1 MTATT
6 PARPASAAA
15 GPVDWVSCP
24 SCGWL
29 LYRKRL
35 DRNLSVCPEC
45 DHHLR
50 LGARARIA
58 LLADDDSF
66 DERACPPGPPDPLD
80 FTDLRDYRERLLE
93 AAGRSGESEAV
104 VLGTA
109 RIGGTPV
116 VLAAMDFGFLGG
128 SMGVEVGR
136 RVTAAADLALQLG
149 LPLVTVCA
157 SGGARMQEGVFSLF
171 QMARVSHAFARLH
184 EAGLLSVCVLTDPT
198 YGGVSASF
206 ATLAAVL
213 VGERGA
219 HVGFAGPRVVQET
232 IRAELPSDFQ
242 TAEFLLAHG
251 LVDRVESRA
260 ELRPLLVRLLELH
273 GPRPEP
279 APTAPRA
286 PEAVPAAAGTDDDHG
301 HGDEDGARPE
311 LDAWDVVQR
320 ARVTGRPT
328 TLDYLHTA
336 FDDFVELHGDRAFA
350 DDPAVVG
357 GVAVLDGRRV
367 VVIGHEKGHTVRER
381 VARNFGMPHPEG
393 YRKAM
398 RLMGHAETFGL
409 PVVTLVDTPGA
420 HPGPAAEE
428 RGQAHAIAEIIM
440 RSSRLRVPVVA
451 VLTGEGGSGGA
462 LALCTSDRL
471 LVLENAYLS
480 VISPEGC
487 AAILWR
493 TATAAP
499 TAARAMRLGAA
510 HLRDSGIATSVVPE
524 PPGGAHTD
532 PLAAAAMVRAA
543 LVRELDELSRLDV
556 ATLLDSRAARLSRIG
571 GDGDRPL
578 RVVAPVPEGGAGD
591 AAR

>member
-1 MTATT
+1 MTRSPVTT
-6 PARPASAAA
+6 AAA
-15 GPVDWVSCP
+15 VPAGTDQAGWVCCP
-24 SCGWL
+24 DCGWL

-35 DRNLSVCPEC
+35 DRNLHVCPEC

-50 LGARARIA
+50 LGARARID
-58 LLADDDSF
+58 LLADPGSF
-66 DERACPPGPPDPLD
+66 SEVAFQPGAPDPLT
-80 FTDLRDYRERLLE
+80 FTDLREYPERLAE
-93 AAGRSGESEAV
+93 AERRSGETEAV
-104 VLGTA
+104 VVGIA
-109 RIGGTPV
+109 RIGGAETV
-116 VLAAMDFGFLGG
+116 VAVMDFAFLGG

-136 RVTAAADLALQLG
+136 RITGAAELALERG

-171 QMARVSHAFARLH
+171 QMARVSQAFGRLH

-206 ATLAAVL
+206 ATLASVL

-232 IRAELPSDFQ
+232 IRAELPADFQ

-251 LVDRVESRA
+251 LVDRVETRA
-260 ELRPLLVRLLELH
+260 DLRPLLVRLLALH
-273 GPRPEP
+273 GAGAILEAP
-279 APTAPRA
+279 ARRDAGDTV
-286 PEAVPAAAGTDDDHG
+286 PEA
-301 HGDEDGARPE
+301 GDADP
-311 LDAWDVVQR
+311 WDVVQK
-320 ARVTGRPT
+320 ARDVDRPT

-350 DDPAVVG
+350 DDAAVVG
-357 GVAVLDGRRV
+357 GIASIGGRTV
-367 VVIGHEKGHTVRER
+367 VVIGQEKGHTVRER

-398 RLMGHAETFGL
+398 RLLDHAETFGL

-420 HPGPAAEE
+420 HPGPEAEQ
-428 RGQAHAIAEIIM
+428 RGQSHAIAETIM

-451 VLTGEGGSGGA
+451 VVTGEGGSGGA

-493 TATAAP
+493 TAVAAP
-499 TAARAMRLGAA
+499 TAARAMQLGAA
-510 HLRDSGIATSVVPE
+510 HLRESGIATSVVPE

-532 PLAAAAMVRAA
+532 PAEAARLLRTA
-543 LVRELDELSRLDV
+543 LIRELEDVCRLDV
-556 ATLLDSRAARLSRIG
+556 ATLLDTRARRLDRIG
-571 GDGDRPL
+571 GDSSRAL
-578 RVVAPVPEGGAGD
+578 QPVEG
-591 AAR
+591 

>member
-1 MTATT
+1 MTRSSIST
-6 PARPASAAA
+6 PGALAPPAPA
-15 GPVDWVSCP
+15 GWISCP
-24 SCGWL
+24 GCGWL

-35 DRNLSVCPEC
+35 ERDLHVCPEC
-45 DHHLR
+45 DEHLR
-50 LGARARIA
+50 LSARARID
-58 LLADDDSF
+58 LLVDTGSF
-66 DERACPPGPPDPLD
+66 EETVFPRGLTDPLA
-80 FTDLRDYRERLLE
+80 FTDLRPYPDRLRD
-93 AAGRSGESEAV
+93 AAHRSGESEAIV
-104 VLGTA
+104 VGTA
-109 RIGGTPV
+109 RIGEFPV
-116 VLAAMDFGFLGG
+116 VLAVMDFGFLGG

-136 RVTAAADLALQLG
+136 RVSGAAASALEQR

-171 QMARVSHAFARLH
+171 QMARAGEAFGRLR
-184 EAGLLSVCVLTDPT
+184 EAGLLSVCLLTDPT

-206 ATLAAVL
+206 ATLASVL
-213 VGERGA
+213 IGERGA

-251 LVDRVESRA
+251 LVDRVENRA
-260 ELRPLLVRLLELH
+260 DLRPLLVRLLALH
-273 GPRPEP
+273 ERTEHHDPVADDPVQHQPSTCDDPPGPDRLVDSDP
-279 APTAPRA
+279 
-286 PEAVPAAAGTDDDHG
+286 
-301 HGDEDGARPE
+301 
-311 LDAWDVVQR
+311 WDVVQR
-320 ARVTGRPT
+320 ARVVERPT

-357 GVAVLDGRRV
+357 GVASIGGHRV
-367 VVIGHEKGHTVRER
+367 VVLGNEKGHSVRER
-381 VARNFGMPHPEG
+381 VAHNFGMPHPEG
-393 YRKAM
+393 YRKAL
-398 RLMGHAETFGL
+398 RLLGHAEAHSL

-420 HPGPAAEE
+420 HPGPDAEE
-428 RGQAHAIAEIIM
+428 RGQSHAIAEIIM
-440 RSSRLRVPVVA
+440 RSSRLRVPIVA
-451 VLTGEGGSGGA
+451 VVTGEGGSGGA

-510 HLRDSGIATSVVPE
+510 HLYRSGVATSVVAE

-532 PLAAAAMVRAA
+532 PAAAARLLRAA
-543 LVRELDELSRLDV
+543 LVRELDELSGQDV
-556 ATLLDSRAARLSRIG
+556 TTLLTTRSLRLSGID
-571 GDGDRPL
+571 GDGGRPVRAL
-578 RVVAPVPEGGAGD
+578 QPVLPME
-591 AAR
+591 R

>member
-1 MTATT
+1 VVGGPVVTATT
-6 PARPASAAA
+6 PARRPAATTGSA
-15 GPVDWVSCP
+15 DWISCP

-35 DRNLSVCPEC
+35 ERNLSVCPEC

-50 LGARARIA
+50 LGARDRIR
-58 LLADDDSF
+58 LLADPGTF
-66 DERACPPGPPDPLD
+66 DEQTCAPGPPDPLS
-80 FTDLRDYRERLLE
+80 FSDLRDYSARLLD
-93 AAGRSGESEAV
+93 AAARSGESEAV
-104 VLGTA
+104 VAGTA
-109 RIGGTPV
+109 RIGGTEV

-128 SMGVEVGR
+128 SMGIEVGR
-136 RVTAAADLALQLG
+136 RVSAAADLAVERR
-149 LPLVTVCA
+149 LPLVVVCA

-171 QMARVSHAFARLH
+171 QMARVSQAFAQLR
-184 EAGLLSVCVLTDPT
+184 ESGLLSVCVLTDPT

-219 HVGFAGPRVVQET
+219 HVGFAGPRVVAET

-242 TAEFLLAHG
+242 TSEFLLAHG

-273 GPRPEP
+273 GRPLLPRPGAAAPARTEP
-279 APTAPRA
+279 V
-286 PEAVPAAAGTDDDHG
+286 PERTTDAGPAARD
-301 HGDEDGARPE
+301 P
-311 LDAWDVVQR
+311 DAWDVVQR
-320 ARVTGRPT
+320 ARVAGRPT
-328 TLDYLHTA
+328 TLDYLATA

-350 DDPAVVG
+350 DDPAIVG
-357 GVAVLDGRRV
+357 GVASLGGRPV
-367 VVIGHEKGHTVRER
+367 VVIGHEKGHSVRER

-398 RLMGHAETFGL
+398 RLMAHAEASGL

-428 RGQAHAIAEIIM
+428 RGQSHAIAETIM
-440 RSSRLRVPVVA
+440 RSSRLRVPVVS

-493 TATAAP
+493 TASAAP
-499 TAARAMRLGAA
+499 TAARAMRLGAP
-510 HLRDSGIATSVVPE
+510 HLCASGIATSVVSE
-524 PPGGAHTD
+524 PPGGAHAD
-532 PLAAAAMVRAA
+532 PADAARRVRAA
-543 LVRELDELSRLDV
+543 LVADLDELCRLDV
-556 ATLLDSRAARLSRIG
+556 ATLLALRTRRLSRIG
-571 GDGDRPL
+571 GDEARPL
-578 RVVAPVPEGGAGD
+578 RVVPVSTGGDDRAAG
-591 AAR
+591 

>member
-1 MTATT
+1 MTHSSATT
-6 PARPASAAA
+6 TRGPQPPREHA
-15 GPVDWVSCP
+15 GWVCCP
-24 SCGWL
+24 DCGWL

-35 DRNLSVCPEC
+35 DRNLHVCPEC

-50 LGARARIA
+50 LGARSRID
-58 LLADDDSF
+58 LLADAGSF
-66 DERACPPGPPDPLD
+66 TETAFPPGTPDPLS
-80 FTDLRDYRERLLE
+80 FTDLRDYPDRLQE
-93 AAGRSGESEAV
+93 ATTRSGESEAV
-104 VLGTA
+104 VVGVA
-109 RIGGTPV
+109 RVGGAET
-116 VLAAMDFGFLGG
+116 VLAVMDFGFLGG

-136 RVTAAADLALQLG
+136 RVSGAAELALARG

-171 QMARVSHAFARLH
+171 QMARVSQAFGRLR

-206 ATLAAVL
+206 ATLASVL

-232 IRAELPSDFQ
+232 IRAELPPDFQ

-260 ELRPLLVRLLELH
+260 ELRPLLVRLLALH
-273 GPRPEP
+273 GRDARTDPEHEADP
-279 APTAPRA
+279 PTAAPR
-286 PEAVPAAAGTDDDHG
+286 DDDS
-301 HGDEDGARPE
+301 HGDVSHADVDP
-311 LDAWDVVQR
+311 WDVVQR
-320 ARVTGRPT
+320 ARITDRPT
-328 TLDYLHTA
+328 TQDYLHMA

-357 GVAVLDGRRV
+357 GVASIGGRTV
-367 VVIGHEKGHTVRER
+367 VVVGHEKGHSVRER

-393 YRKAM
+393 YRKVQ
-398 RLMGHAETFGL
+398 RLLAHAEAFDL

-420 HPGPAAEE
+420 HPGPEAEE
-428 RGQAHAIAEIIM
+428 RGQSHAIAETIM
-440 RSSRLRVPVVA
+440 RSSMLRVPVIA
-451 VLTGEGGSGGA
+451 VVTGEGGSGGA

-471 LVLENAYLS
+471 LVLQNAYLS

-493 TATAAP
+493 SATAAP
-499 TAARAMRLGAA
+499 TAARAMRLGAP
-510 HLRDSGIATSVVPE
+510 HLVESGIATSVVPE

-532 PLAAAAMVRAA
+532 PLLAAQLLRQA
-543 LVRELDELSRLDV
+543 LLRELEDLSHLDM
-556 ATLLDSRAARLSRIG
+556 ATLLEARSWRLSCIG
-571 GDGDRPL
+571 GDEAHL
-578 RVVAPVPEGGAGD
+578 RRGLHPVLPVLPVGS
-591 AAR
+591 

>member
-1 MTATT
+1 MTRSAPT
-6 PARPASAAA
+6 PAPAAPPPGQA
-15 GPVDWVSCP
+15 GWVCCP
-24 SCGWL
+24 DCGWL

-35 DRNLSVCPEC
+35 DRNLHVCPEC

-50 LGARARIA
+50 LGARARID
-58 LLADDDSF
+58 LLVD
-66 DERACPPGPPDPLD
+66 PGTFTATGFAPAGTDPLS
-80 FTDLRDYRERLLE
+80 FTDVRDYPDRLAE
-93 AAGRSGESEAV
+93 AARRSGESEAV
-104 VLGTA
+104 VVGTA
-109 RIGGTPV
+109 RIGGTEV
-116 VLAAMDFGFLGG
+116 VLAVMDFGFLGG

-136 RVTAAADLALQLG
+136 RVSRAAGLALERG
-149 LPLVTVCA
+149 LPLVMVTA

-171 QMARVSHAFARLH
+171 QMARVSQALGRHR
-184 EAGLLSVCVLTDPT
+184 EAGLFSVCVLADPT

-206 ATLAAVL
+206 ATLASVL

-232 IRAELPSDFQ
+232 IRAELPRDFQ

-260 ELRPLLVRLLELH
+260 ELRPLLVRLLALH
-273 GPRPEP
+273 SRGSGTPATGDRP
-279 APTAPRA
+279 PTA
-286 PEAVPAAAGTDDDHG
+286 VPGADDV
-301 HGDEDGARPE
+301 GDVDP
-311 LDAWDVVQR
+311 WDVVQR
-320 ARVTGRPT
+320 ARVVERPT

-357 GVAVLDGRRV
+357 GVASIAGRTV
-367 VVIGHEKGHTVRER
+367 VVIGHEKGHSVRER

-393 YRKAM
+393 YRKAL
-398 RLMGHAETFGL
+398 RLFDHAEALGL

-420 HPGPAAEE
+420 HPGPEAEE
-428 RGQAHAIAEIIM
+428 RGQSHAIAEIIM
-440 RSSRLRVPVVA
+440 RSSRVRVPVVA
-451 VLTGEGGSGGA
+451 VVTGEGGSGGA

-471 LVLENAYLS
+471 LVLQNAFLS

-493 TATAAP
+493 TAVAAP

-510 HLRDSGIATSVVPE
+510 HLQASGIASTVVPE

-532 PLAAAAMVRAA
+532 PLAAADLLREA
-543 LVRELDELSRLDV
+543 LVRELEDVSRLDL
-556 ATLLDSRAARLSRIG
+556 AALLDARSRRLARIG
-571 GDGDRPL
+571 GDDG
-578 RVVAPVPEGGAGD
+578 RVLASVLEVEE
-591 AAR
+591 

>member
-1 MTATT
+1 MTRSSATT
-6 PARPASAAA
+6 AAA
-15 GPVDWVSCP
+15 VPTGPEQAGWVCCP
-24 SCGWL
+24 DCGWL

-35 DRNLSVCPEC
+35 DRNLHVCPEC

-50 LGARARIA
+50 LSARARIV
-58 LLADDDSF
+58 LLADPGSF
-66 DERACPPGPPDPLD
+66 SEVAFQPGAPDPLA
-80 FTDLRDYRERLLE
+80 FTDLREYPERLAE
-93 AAGRSGESEAV
+93 AARRSGESEAV
-104 VLGTA
+104 VVGIA
-109 RIGGTPV
+109 RIGGAETV
-116 VLAAMDFGFLGG
+116 VAVMDFAFLGG

-136 RVTAAADLALQLG
+136 RVSGAAELALERG

-171 QMARVSHAFARLH
+171 QMARVSQAFGRLR

-206 ATLAAVL
+206 ATLASVL

-232 IRAELPSDFQ
+232 IRAELPHDFQ

-251 LVDRVESRA
+251 LVDRVETRA
-260 ELRPLLVRLLELH
+260 DLRPLLIRLLALH
-273 GPRPEP
+273 GAGAELE
-279 APTAPRA
+279 APGDRDAETVSTDGEL
-286 PEAVPAAAGTDDDHG
+286 PEA
-301 HGDEDGARPE
+301 EDADP
-311 LDAWDVVQR
+311 WDVVQK
-320 ARVTGRPT
+320 ARDVDRPT

-350 DDPAVVG
+350 DDAAVVG
-357 GVAVLDGRRV
+357 GVASIGGRTV
-367 VVIGHEKGHTVRER
+367 VVIGQEKGHTVRER

-393 YRKAM
+393 YRKAL
-398 RLMGHAETFGL
+398 RLLDHAETFGL

-420 HPGPAAEE
+420 HPGPEAEE
-428 RGQAHAIAEIIM
+428 RGQSHAIAEIIM
-440 RSSRLRVPVVA
+440 RSSRLRVPVVS
-451 VLTGEGGSGGA
+451 VVTGEGGSGGA

-471 LVLENAYLS
+471 LVLQNAYLS

-493 TATAAP
+493 TAVAAP

-510 HLRDSGIATSVVPE
+510 HLRESGIATSVVPE

-532 PLAAAAMVRAA
+532 PAEAARLLRQA
-543 LVRELDELSRLDV
+543 LLHELEDVCRLDV
-556 ATLLDSRAARLSRIG
+556 ATLLDTRSRRLDRIG
-571 GDGDRPL
+571 GDDGRTL
-578 RVVAPVPEGGAGD
+578 QPVEG
-591 AAR
+591 

>member
-1 MTATT
+1 MTRSAPT
-6 PARPASAAA
+6 PASAASAPGQA
-15 GPVDWVSCP
+15 GWVCCP
-24 SCGWL
+24 GCGWL

-35 DRNLSVCPEC
+35 DRNLHVCPEC

-50 LGARARIA
+50 LGARARID
-58 LLADDDSF
+58 LLVDPGSF
-66 DERACPPGPPDPLD
+66 TATSFAPGGSDPLS
-80 FTDLRDYRERLLE
+80 FTDLRDYPDRLAE
-93 AAGRSGESEAV
+93 AARRSGESEAV
-104 VLGTA
+104 VVGTA
-109 RIGGTPV
+109 RIGGTEV
-116 VLAAMDFGFLGG
+116 VVAVMDFGFLGG

-136 RVTAAADLALQLG
+136 RVSRAAGLALEHG
-149 LPLVTVCA
+149 LPLVLTTA

-171 QMARVSHAFARLH
+171 QMARVSQALGRHR
-184 EAGLLSVCVLTDPT
+184 EAGLFSVCVLADPT

-206 ATLAAVL
+206 ATLASVL

-242 TAEFLLAHG
+242 TTEFLLAHG

-260 ELRPLLVRLLELH
+260 ELRPLLIRLLGLH
-273 GPRPEP
+273 TRRPGP
-279 APTAPRA
+279 
-286 PEAVPAAAGTDDDHG
+286 PAAGDGRPAGPPG
-301 HGDEDGARPE
+301 AEDAEDVDP
-311 LDAWDVVQR
+311 WDVVQR
-320 ARVTGRPT
+320 ARVVERPT

-357 GVAVLDGRRV
+357 GVASLAGRTV
-367 VVIGHEKGHTVRER
+367 VVIGHEKGHSVRER

-393 YRKAM
+393 YRKAL
-398 RLMGHAETFGL
+398 RLLDHAEALGL

-420 HPGPAAEE
+420 HPGPEAEE
-428 RGQAHAIAEIIM
+428 RGQSHAIAEIIM

-451 VLTGEGGSGGA
+451 VVTGEGGSGGA

-471 LVLENAYLS
+471 LVLQNAYLS

-493 TATAAP
+493 TAVAAP

-510 HLRDSGIATSVVPE
+510 HLRATGIASAVVPE

-532 PLAAAAMVRAA
+532 PAAAADLLREA
-543 LVRELDELSRLDV
+543 LVRELEDVCRLDPD
-556 ATLLDSRAARLSRIG
+556 ALLEARSRRLSRIG
-571 GDGDRPL
+571 GDDGRAL
-578 RVVAPVPEGGAGD
+578 LSVLSVGE
-591 AAR
+591 